1 MNDEEMKKQINKRM
15 TNIRMIDW
23 INKRDKNKNFNA
35 YVFID

>member
-15 TNIRMIDW
+15 TNIRMIDL